1 VAGKAF
7 DPCPSPVLVS
17 KPAIVNFASLHI
29 LEGQYSYLLGGAVAK
44 KGYSPLD
51 RGMKSSFG
59 GGRFR
64 LRKRI
69 IAGVAV
75 LLIAPYLSTSLA
87 ATITIQGTAGNAI
100 EFGQGSQLAIACD
113 TTINTAVTESWET
126 STSRFKVT
134 SVRLS
139 GINLAV
145 DTATT
150 TNNGGCGSKYLKLSL
165 VDTATGVM
173 TIGTG
178 TAGQDSATA
187 VMVLLPSN
195 QITTPTTGPN
205 GYLGGSTV
213 AMTGTSASDA
223 TLTITLSTSLAT
235 SIDPARV
242 GRVAL
247 ETT

>member
-1 VAGKAF
+1 MNGLTPF
-7 DPCPSPVLVS
+7 CPPYWYQKGSGQFGRPYISL
-17 KPAIVNFASLHI
+17 KRNFTS
-29 LEGQYSYLLGGAVAK
+29 LLGGAVAK

-59 GGRFR
+59 GRRFR
-64 LRKRI
+64 LRKRV
-69 IAGVAV
+69 IAGVAA
-75 LLIAPYLSTSLA
+75 LIIAPYLSSSLA
-87 ATITIQGTAGNAI
+87 ATVTIKGNTGNAL
-100 EFGQGSQLAIACD
+100 EFGQGSQVAIACD

-126 STSRFKVT
+126 TTSRFKVT
-134 SVRLS
+134 SVKLS
-139 GINLAV
+139 GLNLAV

-150 TNNGGCGSKYLKLSL
+150 SNDGGCGSKYLKLSL
-165 VDTATGVM
+165 VDTSTGVM

-187 VMVLLPSN
+187 VMVLLPST
-195 QITTPTTGPN
+195 ITTPTAGAN
-205 GYLGGSTV
+205 GYLGGSSV
-213 AMTGTSASDA
+213 ALSGTTSDA
-223 TLTITLSTSLAT
+223 TLTITLSTSLST

>member
-1 VAGKAF
+1 MARKAL

-29 LEGQYSYLLGGAVAK
+29 LEGQYSYLFGGAVAK

-69 IAGVAV
+69 IAGIAV
-75 LLIAPYLSTSLA
+75 VVIAPYLSTSLA
-87 ATITIQGTAGNAI
+87 ATVTIQGTSGNAI

-139 GINLAV
+139 GLNLAV

-178 TAGQDSATA
+178 TVGQDSATA
-187 VMVLLPSN
+187 VMVLLPST
-195 QITTPTTGPN
+195 ITTPTTGAN

-213 AMTGTSASDA
+213 ALSGSTSDA
-223 TLTITLSTSLAT
+223 TLTVTFSTSLST